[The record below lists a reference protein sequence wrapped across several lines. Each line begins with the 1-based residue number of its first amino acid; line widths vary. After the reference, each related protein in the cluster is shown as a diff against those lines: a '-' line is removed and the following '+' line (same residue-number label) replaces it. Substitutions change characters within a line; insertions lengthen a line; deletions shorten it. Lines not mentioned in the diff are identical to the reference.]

1 MTLMKHINSFQRLIV
16 WVVIMMMV
24 LVILSATVEIGWIIL
39 YDLITPP
46 VFLLDVDR
54 ILDIFGLF
62 FIVIIGIELLE
73 TIKMVLEESIMN
85 VDVIILVG
93 LTAVVRKILIIDI
106 KETDPMFLVGM
117 GVLIVTLAATY
128 YLVIVSGKEFKCS
141 ID

>member
-1 MTLMKHINSFQRLIV
+1 MSLMKHINSFQRLIV
-16 WVVIMMMV
+16 WIIILLMVVVIM
-24 LVILSATVEIGWIIL
+24 SATLEIGWIIL

-46 VFLLDVDR
+46 VMIVNVDQ
-54 ILDIFGLF
+54 ILDIFSLI

-106 KETDPMFLVGM
+106 KETEPMFLVGM
-117 GVLIVTLAATY
+117 GVLIVALAATY
-128 YLVIVSGKEFKCS
+128 YLVIVSGKQFKCS
-141 ID
+141 IE

>member
-1 MTLMKHINSFQRLIV
+1 MKHINSFQRLIV
-16 WVVIMMMV
+16 WVVILMMV

-39 YDLITPP
+39 YDLVTPP

>member
-1 MTLMKHINSFQRLIV
+1 MPLMKHINSFQRLIV
-16 WVVIMMMV
+16 WVIILLMV
-24 LVILSATVEIGWIIL
+24 AVILSATLEIGWIIL

-46 VFLLDVDR
+46 VMIVNVDQ
-54 ILDIFGLF
+54 ILDIFSLI

-106 KETDPMFLVGM
+106 KETEPMFLVGL
-117 GVLIVTLAATY
+117 GVLIVALAATY
-128 YLVIVSGKEFKCS
+128 YLVIVSGKQFKCS
-141 ID
+141 IE

>member
-1 MTLMKHINSFQRLIV
+1 MSMMKHINSFQRLIV
-16 WVVIMMMV
+16 WIIILMMV
-24 LVILSATVEIGWIIL
+24 VTILSATLEIGWIIL

-46 VFLLDVDR
+46 VLILGVDQ
-54 ILDIFGLF
+54 ILDIFSLF

-106 KETDPMFLVGM
+106 KETEPMFLVGM
-117 GVLIVTLAATY
+117 GVLIVALAATY

-141 ID
+141 IE